1 MKLVNKTFDSEDCP
15 KSTARAFEF
24 TSLFRDA
31 FFQFNSF
38 YVMLYVQ
45 LCSPIIRSTD
55 YVTMFTIIS
64 LVLIFSKIL
73 AGFCWTLA
81 SHMLENA
88 HFRLGNYRTMT
99 FIGAIV
105 STIAFVLMF
114 FVSPLFEGWTYV
126 IVFLILYTLEECL
139 YSINDIGYWSI
150 VNKLSY
156 DEKHRSHISS
166 ITNVMTS
173 LGGYTVSAL
182 SPALANGNLT
192 LNLRIL
198 ALVLVIS
205 YFAAS
210 MVYVVVMK
218 ERKEPRELHK
228 EKTPWYE
235 GMRILFTDKE
245 VFIEVF
251 CLFCAFLAQD
261 ILISNSS
268 TYFYYEYGYG
278 SFGAKPYGNALLPGG
293 AISFFFCLIYG
304 IGITISEFL
313 YTPVASKFG
322 KKKLINFFTTIQ
334 IGLYVL
340 LFFFGFKA
348 GYEIFLFFLI
358 FFIAFTHG
366 FLYMSY
372 IMNSFNVAEYY
383 EYKTGKERSAST
395 MAIKAFG
402 VKTANGVQTGV
413 FYLTLLSSGLMS
425 INQQVA
431 SLEAQGSS
439 DDLIAEINNT
449 IHASDIASNLTI
461 YRALITFLPLALMIV
476 AAALSLFCVSF
487 TDEKKYA
494 FYVAE
499 VKKRREALPQKK
511 ETDKPE

>member
-15 KSTARAFEF
+15 KSTARAFEV

-55 YVTMFTIIS
+55 YVTMFTVIS

-81 SHMLENA
+81 SHLLENV
-88 HFRLGNYRTMT
+88 HFKLGNYRTLT
-99 FIGAIV
+99 FVGSIV

-126 IVFLILYTLEECL
+126 VVFLILYTLEECL

-173 LGGYTVSAL
+173 IGGYTVSAL

-192 LNLRIL
+192 TNLRIL
-198 ALVLVIS
+198 ALVLVS
-205 YFAAS
+205 TYFIAC
-210 MVYVVVMK
+210 MVYCFVMK

-235 GMRILFTDKE
+235 GVKILFTDKE
-245 VFIEVF
+245 VFLEVF

-261 ILISNSS
+261 IVISNTA

-278 SFGAKPYGNALLPGG
+278 SFGATPYGKASLPGG
-293 AISFFFCLIYG
+293 AISFFFCLLYG

-313 YTPVASKFG
+313 YTPLSAKYG
-322 KKKLINFFTTIQ
+322 KKKLLIFFTSCQVVI
-334 IGLYVL
+334 YL
-340 LFFFGFKA
+340 LMFFFGFTA
-348 GYEIFLFFLI
+348 GNEILLFILVFLL
-358 FFIAFTHG
+358 AFTNG

-372 IMNSFNVAEYY
+372 LMNSFNVAEYY

-395 MAIKAFG
+395 MAIKALG
-402 VKTANGVQTGV
+402 VKTANGVQTGA
-413 FYLTLLSSGLMS
+413 FYLTLLVSGLLA

-431 SLEAQGSS
+431 SLEATGSTG
-439 DDLIAEINNT
+439 DQINNT
-449 IHASDIASNLTI
+449 IHASDISSNLLL
-461 YRALITFLPLALMIV
+461 YRSLITFLPMALMII
-476 AAALSLFCVSF
+476 AALISIFCISF

-499 VKKRREALPQKK
+499 VKKRRESLPASG
-511 ETDKPE
+511 EADKPE